1 MLMARLE
8 EYANKFKHI
17 QLERRGGI
25 LHMRLHTD
33 GGALLWGKGPHD
45 ELGQCYY
52 DIGSDPEN
60 RAMIVTGT
68 GESFLAN
75 YARGQHWTFNTSQ
88 TWHKV
93 YWDGRK
99 LIMNMLDIAR

>member
-45 ELGQCYY
+45 ELG
-52 DIGSDPEN
+52 N
-60 RAMIVTGT
+60 VTM
-68 GESFLAN
+68 
-75 YARGQHWTFNTSQ
+75 TSAAIRR
-88 TWHKV
+88 TV
-93 YWDGRK
+93 R
-99 LIMNMLDIAR
+99 